1 MSTQNKLAAGAD
13 FPALSLPKVGGGE
26 IKLGGPP
33 AGWRM
38 LVVYRGK
45 HCPVCKRYLKTLD
58 GLLDEYRAAGV
69 DVAVA
74 SGDPKE
80 KAETEAAEEGWRFPV
95 GYDLSPDQMRKL
107 GLYISNPRSTQE
119 TDRPFPEPG
128 LFLINPE
135 GKAQIIDIGNSPWSR
150 PDLANI
156 LNGVKIIQERNYPIR
171 GTAD

>member
-26 IKLGGPP
+26 IKLRVRP
-33 AGWRM
+33 
-38 LVVYRGK
+38 
-45 HCPVCKRYLKTLD
+45 
-58 GLLDEYRAAGV
+58 
-69 DVAVA
+69 
-74 SGDPKE
+74 
-80 KAETEAAEEGWRFPV
+80 PV
-95 GYDLSPDQMRKL
+95 GGCWWSTAASTARSASAISRRSTVCSTNIALLAWKWRWRRAIPRTRRRPKQPKRVGASRSLTISALL
-107 GLYISNPRSTQE
+107 GLYISNPRSPQE
-119 TDRPFPEPG
+119 TDRPFSEPG
-128 LFLINPE
+128 LFLVNPE